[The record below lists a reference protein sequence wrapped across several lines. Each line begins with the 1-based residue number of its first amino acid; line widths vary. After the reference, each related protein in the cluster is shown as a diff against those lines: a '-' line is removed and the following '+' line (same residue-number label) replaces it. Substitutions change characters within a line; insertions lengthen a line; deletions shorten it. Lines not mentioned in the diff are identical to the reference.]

1 MQTALR
7 DFRFAVRQLCRAPG
21 FALLAVL
28 TLALGTGA
36 NTAMFTVIESVLLRP
51 LPYSDADR
59 LVYIGPA
66 GAEAFG
72 PTSWLNYRD
81 IRDQAQN
88 LEITAGYSEDVGVV
102 ESKDASVSVLT
113 PRVTPN
119 LFRMLGAQP
128 LIGRAFTDGE
138 GAAGG
143 PEVAM
148 ISEGLWREVFQGD
161 PAIVGRMVRVNGRE
175 RAVVGVMPRSFRFPE
190 PVGHDIERGIWL
202 PLQPTAEMLKD
213 RGYDFFTIV
222 GKLRAGATLRE
233 AQAQLD
239 LIAGRVRERDPGSGP
254 DVAFRVAPYAQM
266 LTGQVRAVFWSLSA
280 ALGLVLL
287 IACGNVANL
296 LIARCLGRQQEFA
309 VRAALGAARWRLIR
323 QVMAEGAL
331 LSVLGCCVGLALAY
345 GALAAIH
352 KLPPDTI
359 PRGDELGIR
368 WTVLLILAL
377 TAAVTTLLASL
388 LPALFVATAEPQRV
402 LQAASRGVAARA
414 VEASLGRWLVG
425 FEVALSTVLLVSTG
439 LLFRTLSSLERA
451 PLGFEV
457 SRVTCFSA
465 MPADVAGFANLGG
478 YSEGQ
483 PALASVAT
491 LVYQPLLENIRHAPG
506 VSHAALVTAPPFSGV
521 DLTAS
526 FRVVG
531 QPKNSDLAQEARLM
545 AVSGDYL
552 KTMGTPVV
560 RGRELSDED
569 AANAAYNAAIN
580 QTFARRY
587 FAGQNPLGRQID
599 LGGKST
605 GMLRP
610 YTIVGVIADQ
620 IDSSP
625 AEAPKPLL
633 MLPYQQ
639 VPVTSLYY
647 PALLKTVVHF
657 VVKTRGKMPVA
668 PEMRAIFRRT
678 APDFALDNFQ
688 TMQEALDQNN
698 FSARLGLYL
707 VGTFAGLAV
716 LMVMAGLFGVLA
728 QAVSYRRREIGVRLA
743 LGATPRTI
751 LRMFLLQGSRV
762 VGLGLAAGVTLALC
776 AGRLVKSFLYGV
788 KPLDVE
794 TYVVVVAAL
803 FVIGIISA
811 VVPARRAAGVDPMN
825 TIREP

>member
-7 DFRFAVRQLCRAPG
+7 DCRFAVRQLCRAPG

-128 LIGRAFTDGE
+128 LIGRAFTNGE

-143 PEVAM
+143 PEVVM
-148 ISEGLWREVFQGD
+148 ISEGLWREVFHGD

-190 PVGHDIERGIWL
+190 PVGHDIEKGLWL
-202 PLQPTAEMLKD
+202 PLQPTAEMVKD

-233 AQAQLD
+233 TQAQLD
-239 LIAGRVRERDPGSGP
+239 LIAGRVRKMGPNSGA

-287 IACGNVANL
+287 IACANVANL

-309 VRAALGAARWRLIR
+309 VRAALGAARWRLVR

-359 PRGDELGIR
+359 PRGDALGIR

-377 TAAVTTLLASL
+377 TAAATTLLASL
-388 LPALFVATAEPQRV
+388 LPALSVAKAEPQRA
-402 LQAASRGVAARA
+402 LQSASRGVAAKA
-414 VEASLGRWLVG
+414 LQASLGRWLVG

-439 LLFRTLSSLERA
+439 LLFRTLWSLERA

-483 PALASVAT
+483 PAPVSVAT
-491 LVYQPLLENIRHAPG
+491 LVYQPLLESIRHAPG

-531 QPKNSDLAQEARLM
+531 QPKNSDLAQEARLVAVERRLPEDDGD
-545 AVSGDYL
+545 AVS
-552 KTMGTPVV
+552 
-560 RGRELSDED
+560 
-569 AANAAYNAAIN
+569 
-580 QTFARRY
+580 
-587 FAGQNPLGRQID
+587 
-599 LGGKST
+599 
-605 GMLRP
+605 
-610 YTIVGVIADQ
+610 
-620 IDSSP
+620 
-625 AEAPKPLL
+625 
-633 MLPYQQ
+633 
-639 VPVTSLYY
+639 
-647 PALLKTVVHF
+647 
-657 VVKTRGKMPVA
+657 TRA
-668 PEMRAIFRRT
+668 
-678 APDFALDNFQ
+678 
-688 TMQEALDQNN
+688 
-698 FSARLGLYL
+698 
-707 VGTFAGLAV
+707 
-716 LMVMAGLFGVLA
+716 
-728 QAVSYRRREIGVRLA
+728 
-743 LGATPRTI
+743 
-751 LRMFLLQGSRV
+751 
-762 VGLGLAAGVTLALC
+762 
-776 AGRLVKSFLYGV
+776 
-788 KPLDVE
+788 
-794 TYVVVVAAL
+794 
-803 FVIGIISA
+803 
-811 VVPARRAAGVDPMN
+811 
-825 TIREP
+825 